1 MRRRP
6 SSSGED
12 ESHVV
17 TREMLHAPDKPAKS
31 RAMSSDGSRAT
42 TRPQTRTTATTMKG
56 EEDRVSA
63 TETNGD
69 VRAERRSQWP
79 RPALPDPAL
88 EEDELLNE
96 PLRTKE
102 GREPTEYLRKQRAQ
116 LRGPWTCSFLTLA
129 TTACSILL
137 LATIMRSFFTLQM
150 DPKGCAMSYMRPAFA
165 RFADFDTE
173 HTRFASKYSL
183 YLYREGGVDEDTRVK
198 GIPVIFIPGNAGS
211 YKQVRPIAAEA
222 ARYFHDILRN
232 DPSAEGSGK
241 RPLDFFTVDFNEELT
256 AFHGQTLL
264 DQAEYLNEAVAYILA
279 LYHNPH
285 RSLREPGLPD
295 PKSVIILG
303 HSMGGIVA
311 RTMLRMPNYQD
322 STINTIIT
330 LSAPHARAPISF
342 DRDMVSTYND
352 INTFWRDSYST
363 LNPENNPLADVTLVS
378 VAGGGLDTMIPSEY
392 SSLTSLVPDTHGFT
406 VFTSAIPQ
414 VWTGMDH
421 LAIMWCDQ
429 FRKAL
434 VRAIF
439 DVADARRPTQTLG
452 QADRIRA
459 LRKRL
464 LTGMES
470 VVEKAA
476 LDSEPTTFLTLEE
489 GSASVLSQNERLV
502 IRLPGHTAKTK
513 THLLPIPPEPHS
525 EGSKFTLMTDQE
537 LHAGE
542 DENGRLTALLCTAFP
557 PPGHFASALAIN
569 IKSALGAA
577 GTTRLACKNAA
588 ADVTYLPASTNTSV
602 NAFDQAKPFTYLQ
615 YALEDLRD
623 FQFVAVVE
631 QPAEANNGWL
641 LAEFSA
647 GNQSTMKV
655 SKGHHQILI
664 NGLRRNLG
672 RDRPMMTELKIPEV
686 HSTMFAYNLRV
697 HRDPC
702 QKGQEELFA
711 PLLRQSIQE
720 PYESKYFVNTKGG
733 NINVHGIS
741 PYMPPPLSGKGAS
754 EGLSLQLWTDPTCNS
769 TVKVSLTVDL
779 VGSAGKLVMRYRTV
793 FAAFPLLVVAIVL
806 RKQFKVYDATG
817 VFMSFSQSMDHC
829 IRTSIP
835 AIVAA
840 LTFLSVALSKATQ
853 GPWARRWFSQST
865 GTDETSIDF
874 TVNDLMLG
882 TSDPF
887 FWFLVPLFGIV
898 SVGVCIAG
906 NYVVLTIME
915 TLALIYGRLRT
926 LLTKANDPRHPTTS
940 TSSSFA
946 LTSPQ
951 QRLITTSILL
961 LLVITLIPYQ
971 FAYMVLSIVHLATC
985 VRALR
990 LARETGTAPAY
1001 NFYNYVHSMLV
1012 LMLWILPLNMPV
1024 LVVWI
1029 HNLAVHW
1036 LTPFSAH
1043 QNLLA
1048 VLPFILLVET
1058 MGRGEMV
1065 PRVTSR
1071 IRYLTNIALFAF
1083 ALYAAVYGVT
1093 YAYRLH
1099 HLVNALCAWLFLI
1112 HLSSSRS
1119 SSSSSTSGD
1128 DGDSAAPFVFA
1139 AQRQKSL
1146 HQHFPRRLYASP
1158 SHVEKEEQE
1167 PEPEQEREEDVQEEA
1182 GQQDQSANGT
1192 RQGREVRNRP

>member
-17 TREMLHAPDKPAKS
+17 TRGTFHGPDKPAKS
-31 RAMSSDGSRAT
+31 RAMSRDGSRAT
-42 TRPQTRTTATTMKG
+42 TRPQTRTTPTTMKG
-56 EEDRVSA
+56 EEDRARAV
-63 TETNGD
+63 ETNGD
-69 VRAERRSQWP
+69 VRADTRAQWP
-79 RPALPDPAL
+79 RTALPEPAL
-88 EEDELLNE
+88 EGNALLNE

-102 GREPTEYLRKQRAQ
+102 PREPPEYLRKQRAQ
-116 LRGPWTCSFLTLA
+116 LRGPWTCSYLTLA

-222 ARYFHDILRN
+222 ARYYHDVLRS
-232 DPSAEGSGK
+232 DPAAESSGK

-256 AFHGQTLL
+256 AFHGQTML

-363 LNPENNPLADVTLVS
+363 LHPENNPLADVTLVS

-452 QADRIRA
+452 QGDRIRA

-476 LDSEPTTFLTLEE
+476 LDSESTTFLTLEE
-489 GSASVLSQNERLV
+489 GSASVLSHNERLV
-502 IRLPGHTAKTK
+502 LRSPGHTAKTK
-513 THLLPIPPEPHS
+513 THLLPIPAEPHS
-525 EGSKFTLMTDQE
+525 GGSKFTLMTDQE

-542 DENGRLTALLCTAFP
+542 DENGKLTTLLCTAFP

-577 GTTRLACKNAA
+577 GTRVACKNAV

-602 NAFDQAKPFTYLQ
+602 NAFDPAKPFTYLQ
-615 YALEDLRD
+615 YALNDLRD
-623 FQFVAVVE
+623 FQFVAVLE

-664 NGLRRNLG
+664 NGLRRELG
-672 RDRPMMTELKIPEV
+672 NDRPMMTELKIPEV
-686 HSTMFAYNLRV
+686 HSTMFAYNLHV

-702 QKGQEELFA
+702 QKGHRELFA

-906 NYVVLTIME
+906 NYFVLTIME

-926 LLTKANDPRHPTTS
+926 LLTKANDTRHPTTS
-940 TSSSFA
+940 SSSFTI
-946 LTSPQ
+946 TSPQ
-951 QRLITTSILL
+951 QRMITTSILL
-961 LLVITLIPYQ
+961 LLVITIIPFQ
-971 FAYMVLSIVHLATC
+971 FAYMVLSIVQLATC

-1043 QNLLA
+1043 RNLLA

-1058 MGRGEMV
+1058 MRAGNMV

-1112 HLSSSRS
+1112 HFSSSRR
-1119 SSSSSTSGD
+1119 SSTS
-1128 DGDSAAPFVFA
+1128 SAGGGSSVPLAFA
-1139 AQRQKSL
+1139 AQL
-1146 HQHFPRRLYASP
+1146 AQHFFSCP
-1158 SHVEKEEQE
+1158 SHNASHNSLVEETGKEEVE
-1167 PEPEQEREEDVQEEA
+1167 
-1182 GQQDQSANGT
+1182 GQDHGGT
-1192 RQGREVRNRP
+1192 GSRQGLEVRKRP

>member
-1 MRRRP
+1 
-6 SSSGED
+6 
-12 ESHVV
+12 
-17 TREMLHAPDKPAKS
+17 
-31 RAMSSDGSRAT
+31 
-42 TRPQTRTTATTMKG
+42 
-56 EEDRVSA
+56 
-63 TETNGD
+63 
-69 VRAERRSQWP
+69 
-79 RPALPDPAL
+79 
-88 EEDELLNE
+88 
-96 PLRTKE
+96 
-102 GREPTEYLRKQRAQ
+102 
-116 LRGPWTCSFLTLA
+116 
-129 TTACSILL
+129 
-137 LATIMRSFFTLQM
+137 
-150 DPKGCAMSYMRPAFA
+150 
-165 RFADFDTE
+165 
-173 HTRFASKYSL
+173 
-183 YLYREGGVDEDTRVK
+183 
-198 GIPVIFIPGNAGS
+198 
-211 YKQVRPIAAEA
+211 
-222 ARYFHDILRN
+222 
-232 DPSAEGSGK
+232 
-241 RPLDFFTVDFNEELT
+241 
-256 AFHGQTLL
+256 
-264 DQAEYLNEAVAYILA
+264 

-311 RTMLRMPNYQD
+311 RTMLRMPNCQD

-439 DVADARRPTQTLG
+439 DVADARRPTQTLE
-452 QADRIRA
+452 QRDRIRA

-489 GSASVLSQNERLV
+489 GSASVLSHNERLV
-502 IRLPGHTAKTK
+502 LRSPGHTGKTK
-513 THLLPIPPEPHS
+513 THLLPIPAEPHS
-525 EGSKFTLMTDQE
+525 DGSKFTLMTDQE

-542 DENGRLTALLCTAFP
+542 DENGKLTTLLCTAFP

-577 GTTRLACKNAA
+577 GTTRLACKNAV

-602 NAFDQAKPFTYLQ
+602 NAFDHAKPFTYLQ
-615 YALEDLRD
+615 YALEDLHD

-631 QPAEANNGWL
+631 QPAEANHGWL

-664 NGLRRNLG
+664 NGLRRELG
-672 RDRPMMTELKIPEV
+672 NDRPMMTELKIPEV
-686 HSTMFAYNLRV
+686 HSTMFAYNLHV

-702 QKGQEELFA
+702 QKGQGELFA

-906 NYVVLTIME
+906 NYFVLTILE
-915 TLALIYGRLRT
+915 TLALIYGRLRI
-926 LLTKANDPRHPTTS
+926 LLTKTNDTRHPTTS
-940 TSSSFA
+940 PSSFA
-946 LTSPQ
+946 ITSPQ
-951 QRLITTSILL
+951 QRMITTSILL
-961 LLVITLIPYQ
+961 LLVITIIPYQ
-971 FAYMVLSIVHLATC
+971 FAYMLLSIVQLATC

-1043 QNLLA
+1043 RNLLA

-1058 MGRGEMV
+1058 MRAGDMV

-1112 HLSSSRS
+1112 HLSSSSRS
-1119 SSSSSTSGD
+1119 RSTSSG
-1128 DGDSAAPFVFA
+1128 GSGSGSGSVPFAFA
-1139 AQRQKSL
+1139 AQL
-1146 HQHFPRRLYASP
+1146 AQHFFPRP
-1158 SHVEKEEQE
+1158 SHNDASQTSLVEETGKEEVE
-1167 PEPEQEREEDVQEEA
+1167 GLDH
-1182 GQQDQSANGT
+1182 GGHSS
-1192 RQGREVRNRP
+1192 RQGREVRKRP

>member
-17 TREMLHAPDKPAKS
+17 TRGMFYGPDKPTKS
-31 RAMSSDGSRAT
+31 RAMSRDGFRAT
-42 TRPQTRTTATTMKG
+42 TRPQTTTAAAATKMKG
-56 EEDRVSA
+56 EEYRASTV
-63 TETNGD
+63 ETNGD
-69 VRAERRSQWP
+69 VRAGTRSQWS
-79 RPALPDPAL
+79 RPALPEPAL
-88 EEDELLNE
+88 EGNELLNE

-102 GREPTEYLRKQRAQ
+102 SREPTEYLRKQRAQ

-222 ARYFHDILRN
+222 ARYFHDVLRN
-232 DPSAEGSGK
+232 DPGAEGSGK

-256 AFHGQTLL
+256 AFHGQTML

-311 RTMLRMPNYQD
+311 RAMLRMPNYQD

-352 INTFWRDSYST
+352 INTFWRDSYSA
-363 LNPENNPLADVTLVS
+363 LKPENNPLADITLVS

-439 DVADARRPTQTLG
+439 DVADARRPTQTLEQG
-452 QADRIRA
+452 DRIRA

-489 GSASVLSQNERLV
+489 GSASILSQNERLV
-502 IRLPGHTAKTK
+502 LRSPGHTANTK
-513 THLLPIPPEPHS
+513 THLLPIPAEPHS

-542 DENGRLTALLCTAFP
+542 DENSKMTALLCTAFP

-577 GTTRLACKNAA
+577 GTTRLACKNAV

-631 QPAEANNGWL
+631 QPAEANHGWL

-664 NGLRRNLG
+664 NGLRRKLG
-672 RDRPMMTELKIPEV
+672 KDRPMMTELKIPEV

-835 AIVAA
+835 AIIAA

-906 NYVVLTIME
+906 NYFVLTIME
-915 TLALIYGRLRT
+915 TLALLYGRLRT
-926 LLTKANDPRHPTTS
+926 LFLTKADEPRRPT
-940 TSSSFA
+940 FA
-946 LTSPQ
+946 MTSPH
-951 QRLITTSILL
+951 QRMITTTLLL
-961 LLVITLIPYQ
+961 LLVITLVPYQ
-971 FAYMVLSIVHLATC
+971 FAYMVLSIVQLFTC

-990 LARETGTAPAY
+990 HARDSGTDGPAY

-1012 LMLWILPLNMPV
+1012 LMLWILPINMPV

-1036 LTPFSAH
+1036 LTPFSALH
-1043 QNLLA
+1043 NLLA
-1048 VLPFILLVET
+1048 VLPLILLVET
-1058 MGRGEMV
+1058 MRAGGMV

-1112 HLSSSRS
+1112 HLSAS
-1119 SSSSSTSGD
+1119 SSSSGSGSVPFTLSQQLLHRYLPHPRRRSHLSSTSPSSSRLEKEAEEEEGEEE
-1128 DGDSAAPFVFA
+1128 AAGGQGNSGNS
-1139 AQRQKSL
+1139 QRQSRGVK
-1146 HQHFPRRLYASP
+1146 
-1158 SHVEKEEQE
+1158 K
-1167 PEPEQEREEDVQEEA
+1167 
-1182 GQQDQSANGT
+1182 
-1192 RQGREVRNRP
+1192 RP

>member
-17 TREMLHAPDKPAKS
+17 TRGMFHGPDKPAKS
-31 RAMSSDGSRAT
+31 RAMSRDGSRKT
-42 TRPQTRTTATTMKG
+42 TRTQTTTTVAAAKMKG
-56 EEDRVSA
+56 EEYGANEV
-63 TETNGD
+63 ETNGD
-69 VRAERRSQWP
+69 VRAETRSQWP
-79 RPALPDPAL
+79 RPALPEPAL
-88 EEDELLNE
+88 EGNELLNE
-96 PLRTKE
+96 PLQSKE
-102 GREPTEYLRKQRAQ
+102 SRESTEYLRKQRAQ

-222 ARYFHDILRN
+222 ARYFHDVLRN
-232 DPSAEGSGK
+232 DPVAEGSGK

-256 AFHGQTLL
+256 AFHGQTML

-352 INTFWRDSYST
+352 INTFWRDSYSA
-363 LNPENNPLADVTLVS
+363 LKPENNPLADVTLVS

-439 DVADARRPTQTLG
+439 DVADARRPTQTLEQG
-452 QADRIRA
+452 DRIRA

-489 GSASVLSQNERLV
+489 GSASILSQNERLV
-502 IRLPGHTAKTK
+502 LRSPGHTAKKK
-513 THLLPIPPEPHS
+513 THLLPIPAEPHS

-542 DENGRLTALLCTAFP
+542 DENGKLTALLCTAFP

-577 GTTRLACKNAA
+577 GNTRLACKNAG

-631 QPAEANNGWL
+631 QPADVNHGWL
-641 LAEFSA
+641 LAEFGA

-664 NGLRRNLG
+664 NGLRRKLG
-672 RDRPMMTELKIPEV
+672 KDRPMMTELKIPEV

-769 TVKVSLTVDL
+769 TVNVSLTVDL

-853 GPWARRWFSQST
+853 GPWARRWFSQSV

-906 NYVVLTIME
+906 NYFVLTIME
-915 TLALIYGRLRT
+915 ALALIYGRLRT
-926 LLTKANDPRHPTTS
+926 LVTKADDTRPPTT
-940 TSSSFA
+940 FPI
-946 LTSPQ
+946 TSPQ

-961 LLVITLIPYQ
+961 CLVITIIPYQ

-990 LARETGTAPAY
+990 LARDESGTPAAGPAAS

-1012 LMLWILPLNMPV
+1012 LMLWILPINMPV

-1036 LTPFSAH
+1036 LTPFSAL

-1048 VLPFILLVET
+1048 VLPLILLVET
-1058 MGRGEMV
+1058 MRAGRMV

-1112 HLSSSRS
+1112 HLSASSSGSAPFLLLSKPLLHQYFPRSGSRRRSPGSSNTPAEETEEEEEVGKQDHSASSR
-1119 SSSSSTSGD
+1119 
-1128 DGDSAAPFVFA
+1128 
-1139 AQRQKSL
+1139 
-1146 HQHFPRRLYASP
+1146 
-1158 SHVEKEEQE
+1158 
-1167 PEPEQEREEDVQEEA
+1167 
-1182 GQQDQSANGT
+1182 
-1192 RQGREVRNRP
+1192 RQGREVKKRP